1 MRNRVLSTQ
10 GSAQTNWQCMGRGI
24 ELLAKITKRFHF
36 KLFLSLT
43 KTLTLCLSIW
53 PMNSLLS
60 YLLMHKSVLP
70 VAKRAETVHEL
81 DTAKLLAVINWLSSV
96 LVSIL
101 PLITK

>member
-1 MRNRVLSTQ
+1 
-10 GSAQTNWQCMGRGI
+10 
-24 ELLAKITKRFHF
+24 
-36 KLFLSLT
+36 
-43 KTLTLCLSIW
+43 
-53 PMNSLLS
+53 MNSLLS
-60 YLLMHKSVLP
+60 YLLMHKSVFP